1 MEDLPARPAHEKQEQ
16 TMFDTMRRELSE
28 LMQRVKRATEW
39 DTTIACGKVRLD
51 EVSPE
56 ALAKHRADTQ
66 RIAELTAKYGL

>member
-1 MEDLPARPAHEKQEQ
+1 MQEQ
-16 TMFDTMRRELSE
+16 MMFDTMRRELSE

-39 DTTIACGKVRLD
+39 DTTIACGKVHLD

-66 RIAELTAKYGL
+66 RIAELMAKYGL

>member
-1 MEDLPARPAHEKQEQ
+1 
-16 TMFDTMRRELSE
+16 MFDMMRKELSE

-39 DTTIACGKVRLD
+39 DTTIACGKVQLN
-51 EVSPE
+51 EVSSE

>member
-1 MEDLPARPAHEKQEQ
+1 
-16 TMFDTMRRELSE
+16 MFETMRRELSE

-39 DTTIACGKVRLD
+39 DTTIACGKVRLE

-56 ALAKHRADTQ
+56 ALTAHRADTQ